1 MTFEEAKKILEK
13 EGFVPERFLG
23 VLVEDVKVAS
33 WEKIEVGEAMK
44 VVAEN
49 GYFPFM
55 EKSKYEE
62 RKARLKK
69 EYEENI
75 KAPGSAENRI
85 KEDSGVNP
93 ALEESASQFNDA
105 LLDEQAKKIK
115 ELTEENENWKSWHEM
130 QNRQIAL
137 SNIAFRNEKNR
148 LGKEITRLNKII
160 HKKNLKIEEFRKE
173 SSRCLR
179 GEVKMFVENGDLKKS
194 LRKTESLLHD
204 ISEAN
209 SRNLDTCFKNEDLI
223 DELKKKLAEKT
234 KLAKKYA
241 KELSDSSLGLCKLEK
256 QLKDKNAILS
266 DVAEELRLS
275 KIREKNL
282 TESCQKYIK
291 ANEELKEKLANK
303 VVDKI
308 DAQALKSAE
317 SALAWK
323 EKVIAEKDMALAYNE
338 KEIAELQE
346 KLAATKKELEGANN
360 LVEIVRKGS
369 KEYCEYCIAAEKM
382 IQKMAK
388 EFVNDKPVSSKDYEQ
403 YRLLAKGYRFNPQL
417 PDFSEEEEKS
427 AESVI
432 AYKDEVIETLD
443 KELAEAKHE
452 LSSLKRPFRPE
463 STEAVVLFANAYA
476 KAVKKH
482 LRCAEWRNDG
492 KEVSI
497 TYILKNGKK
506 SKITL
511 DFTGDEI
518 IFSRTDPDK
527 KPRIP
532 APEEPKHDNIFE
544 DFINKTID
552 NYNRRAANLGCVG
565 SKDGNGIFDQMVEF
579 DNAEEG
585 GDNSGVIVLCGKD
598 FIDAI
603 KKMK

>member
-1 MTFEEAKKILEK
+1 MTLEEAKKILEK

-23 VLVEDVKVAS
+23 VLVEDVKADS

-62 RKARLKK
+62 RKAHLKN
-69 EYEENI
+69 EYEENT

-105 LLDEQAKKIK
+105 LLDEQAKKIAELTKDK
-115 ELTEENENWKSWHEM
+115 ELMKKAT
-130 QNRQIAL
+130 L
-137 SNIAFRNEKNR
+137 SQLDDFIEIYNLLTKGSQKTKR
-148 LGKEITRLNKII
+148 LDKEIAKLNGII
-160 HKKNLKIEEFRKE
+160 H
-173 SSRCLR
+173 
-179 GEVKMFVENGDLKKS
+179 
-194 LRKTESLLHD
+194 
-204 ISEAN
+204 
-209 SRNLDTCFKNEDLI
+209 
-223 DELKKKLAEKT
+223 
-234 KLAKKYA
+234 
-241 KELSDSSLGLCKLEK
+241 
-256 QLKDKNAILS
+256 DKNAVLA

-282 TESCQKYIK
+282 TELCQKYVK
-291 ANEELKEKLANK
+291 ANEELKKKLANK

-308 DAQALKSAE
+308 DAQVL
-317 SALAWK
+317 
-323 EKVIAEKDMALAYNE
+323 
-338 KEIAELQE
+338 
-346 KLAATKKELEGANN
+346 
-360 LVEIVRKGS
+360 
-369 KEYCEYCIAAEKM
+369 
-382 IQKMAK
+382 
-388 EFVNDKPVSSKDYEQ
+388 
-403 YRLLAKGYRFNPQL
+403 
-417 PDFSEEEEKS
+417 KS

-452 LSSLKRPFRPE
+452 LSSLKRPFRPK

-565 SKDGNGIFDQMVEF
+565 SKDGNGIFDQMVGV

>member
-1 MTFEEAKKILEK
+1 MTLEGAKKILEK
-13 EGFVPERFLG
+13 EGFVPEQFLG
-23 VLVEDVKVAS
+23 VLVEDVKAAS

-85 KEDSGVNP
+85 KEDSDVNP

-115 ELTEENENWKSWHEM
+115 ELTEE
-130 QNRQIAL
+130 IA
-137 SNIAFRNEKNR
+137 
-148 LGKEITRLNKII
+148 RLNKVIY
-160 HKKNLKIEEFRKE
+160 KKNLKIEEFRKE
-173 SSRCLR
+173 SSRYLR

-338 KEIAELQE
+338 KEIADLQE
-346 KLAATKKELEGANN
+346 KLKSIYKNRHIERVYKKK
-360 LVEIVRKGS
+360 LVE
-369 KEYCEYCIAAEKM
+369 
-382 IQKMAK
+382 
-388 EFVNDKPVSSKDYEQ
+388 
-403 YRLLAKGYRFNPQL
+403 
-417 PDFSEEEEKS
+417 
-427 AESVI
+427 
-432 AYKDEVIETLD
+432 KDEVIDNLH
-443 KELAEAKHE
+443 KELKAQKGLVNHISKKYDGAKINLNLRMKECEKLKEALDEANKHQQQAYRSCTDKNKEIRALKLQISALEKRGNGIDWKHNADAIKLYVNRASHERLWNPISQDICNEKE
-452 LSSLKRPFRPE
+452 LSFIINHGGKR
-463 STEAVVLFANAYA
+463 VKYA
-476 KAVKKH
+476 LH
-482 LRCAEWRNDG
+482 FDG
-492 KEVSI
+492 TDIVYECS
-497 TYILKNGKK
+497 
-506 SKITL
+506 
-511 DFTGDEI
+511 
-518 IFSRTDPDK
+518 DPDK
-527 KPRIP
+527 KNN
-532 APEEPKHDNIFE
+532 D
-544 DFINKTID
+544 
-552 NYNRRAANLGCVG
+552 LMVG
-565 SKDGNGIFDQMVEF
+565 VDI
-579 DNAEEG
+579 AEEG
-585 GDNSGVIVLCGKD
+585 ADLSGVIVLCGKNL
-598 FIDAI
+598 IDAI

>member
-1 MTFEEAKKILEK
+1 MTLDEAKKILEK
-13 EGFVPERFLG
+13 EGFVPEQFLG
-23 VLVEDVKVAS
+23 VLVEDVKAAS
-33 WEKIEVGEAMK
+33 WEKIEVSEAMK

-69 EYEENI
+69 EYEENT

-148 LGKEITRLNKII
+148 LGEEIARLNKVIY
-160 HKKNLKIEEFRKE
+160 KKNLKIEEFRKE
-173 SSRCLR
+173 SSRYLR
-179 GEVKMFVENGDLKKS
+179 GEVKMFVENGNLKKS

-308 DAQALKSAE
+308 DAQALKSSE

-338 KEIAELQE
+338 KEIADLKE
-346 KLAATKKELEGANN
+346 KLKSIYKNRHIERVYKKK
-360 LVEIVRKGS
+360 LVE
-369 KEYCEYCIAAEKM
+369 
-382 IQKMAK
+382 
-388 EFVNDKPVSSKDYEQ
+388 
-403 YRLLAKGYRFNPQL
+403 
-417 PDFSEEEEKS
+417 
-427 AESVI
+427 
-432 AYKDEVIETLD
+432 KDEVIDNLH
-443 KELAEAKHE
+443 KELKAQKGLVNHISKKYDGAKINLNLRMKECEKLKEALDEANKHQQQAYRSCTDKNNEIRALKLQISALEKRGNGIDWKHNADAIKLYVNRASHERLWNSISQDICNEKE
-452 LSSLKRPFRPE
+452 LSFIINHGGKR
-463 STEAVVLFANAYA
+463 VKYA
-476 KAVKKH
+476 LH
-482 LRCAEWRNDG
+482 FDG
-492 KEVSI
+492 TDIVYECS
-497 TYILKNGKK
+497 
-506 SKITL
+506 
-511 DFTGDEI
+511 
-518 IFSRTDPDK
+518 DPDK
-527 KPRIP
+527 KNN
-532 APEEPKHDNIFE
+532 D
-544 DFINKTID
+544 
-552 NYNRRAANLGCVG
+552 LMVG
-565 SKDGNGIFDQMVEF
+565 VDI
-579 DNAEEG
+579 AEEG
-585 GDNSGVIVLCGKD
+585 ADLSGVIVLCGKNL
-598 FIDAI
+598 IDAI